1 MVELTIEGDLAV
13 FRVVSW
19 YRRWAIAS
27 LREVRVPLAHIHGA
41 RHERPP
47 SPLMKGWTN
56 LGCWIPGVIT
66 FGSYQVHGERHFYDV
81 MDWSKVVVVNVQNE
95 RYSRLA
101 VQVEDPPAAV
111 RLLNGNTVIG

>member
-27 LREVRVPLAHIHGA
+27 LREVHVPLAHIHGA

-56 LGCWIPGVIT
+56 LGCWIRGVIT
-66 FGSYQVHGERHFYDV
+66 FGSYQVHGERHWMTGLPDGPRRGCSP
-81 MDWSKVVVVNVQNE
+81 MIN
-95 RYSRLA
+95 
-101 VQVEDPPAAV
+101 V
-111 RLLNGNTVIG
+111 RLLASAQ